1 MRGRERRGMDMDSKQ
16 RERGLGDY
24 RLSIDYS
31 DAPRFTDSY
40 IESASWEDGTEC
52 TEEELDALN
61 EDMDLVHELVTSE
74 VY

>member
-1 MRGRERRGMDMDSKQ
+1 MRERRGLDMDSKQ

-24 RLSIDYS
+24 ILYIDYS
-31 DAPRFTDSY
+31 DAPKFTDSY
-40 IESASWEDGTEC
+40 IESATWEDGTEC

-61 EDMDLVHELVTSE
+61 EDMDLVHELVNGE